1 MNIENYTL
9 EEIIALNNKRLYI
22 EYLSELE
29 SLKTTRL
36 ARKVV
41 LNNKGKS
48 LEDIYSKI
56 EEEETK
62 NTSTILFPGDI
73 ILLYGGIRE
82 LESKT
87 KKTCSFSGTIIR
99 PGQYYINYRPLIDN
113 ITTNNCYVLKRS
125 LQVETGYSEDLP
137 TSITELEDLIINVKS
152 ECDSLDGI
160 SYSHLSSTPE
170 GEIALQKLKKKSTK

>member
-73 ILLYGGIRE
+73 ILLYGGIR
-82 LESKT
+82 
-87 KKTCSFSGTIIR
+87 
-99 PGQYYINYRPLIDN
+99 
-113 ITTNNCYVLKRS
+113 
-125 LQVETGYSEDLP
+125 
-137 TSITELEDLIINVKS
+137 
-152 ECDSLDGI
+152 
-160 SYSHLSSTPE
+160 
-170 GEIALQKLKKKSTK
+170 